1 LLSLGWARNQPILVI
16 ERNNVTQKMRVLIAD
31 DQRRARQSMKALLG
45 AWYPDAELREAANG
59 VEAIILVGEFHPDLV
74 LMDVR
79 MPKMDGLEGLR
90 QIKTMRRQTRVIIL
104 SMYPE
109 HEAEALAAGA
119 DAFVSK
125 SDPPE
130 KLRETLAGITGELN

>member
-1 LLSLGWARNQPILVI
+1 MKQSSNGRD
-16 ERNNVTQKMRVLIAD
+16 ETKMRVLIVD
-31 DQRRARQSMKALLG
+31 NKLRARQSMKALLG
-45 AWYPDAELREAANG
+45 AWYPVAQIDEAANG
-59 VEAIILVGEFHPDLV
+59 VEALTLVDEFQPDLI

-79 MPKMDGLEGLR
+79 MPKMDGLEALR
-90 QIKTMRRQTRVIIL
+90 VIKAKQPQIKVILL

-130 KLRETLAGITGELN
+130 KLRKVLVEVVGDIN